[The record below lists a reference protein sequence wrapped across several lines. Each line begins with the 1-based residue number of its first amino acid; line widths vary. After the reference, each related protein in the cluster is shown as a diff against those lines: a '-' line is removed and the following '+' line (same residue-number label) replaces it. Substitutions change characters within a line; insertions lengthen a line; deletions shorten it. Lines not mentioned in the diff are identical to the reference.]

1 MKQYLVICYQHELE
15 GSFIVNDL
23 KEFIKE
29 YNYVDNEDDENEIQK
44 NLDWLLSKDK
54 SNHDVYEVINGELV
68 LISQN

>member
-23 KEFIKE
+23 REFIKE
-29 YNYVDNEDDENEIQK
+29 YNCISDDENEIQK

-54 SNHDVYEVINGELV
+54 SEHEVYEVINGELV
-68 LISQN
+68 LISQD